1 MRSSPVRKTNSD
13 SFPDR
18 RKRSRREADRFPVPR
33 LHGAWVALRTGV
45 ARVLMIKE
53 AWNFWARL
61 MARIGEE

>member
-1 MRSSPVRKTNSD
+1 MRSLPPRKTNTD

-18 RKRSRREADRFPVPR
+18 RKRGRREADRFPVPR
-33 LHGAWVALRTGV
+33 LHGSWVALKTGV

-61 MARIGEE
+61 MAAIREE